1 MEKIENIIFYY
12 KKGYSSKKIKNK
24 YGDFGKFVLETYKKQ
39 PISIN
44 QVFCSLNSIKGTYD
58 IDLLKKEIINSFVDG
73 MSISN
78 IQKKYGEYGLLC
90 IKHFKNFYKE
100 VIPKY

>member
-1 MEKIENIIFYY
+1 MKKIEKIIFNY
-12 KKGYSSKKIKNK
+12 KKGYSSKKIINK
-24 YGDFGKFVLETYKKQ
+24 YGDFGNFVLETYKEQ
-39 PISIN
+39 SISIN
-44 QVFCSLNSIKGTYD
+44 QVFCSLNQIKGIYD
-58 IDLLKKEIINSFVDG
+58 IDLLKKEIIDSFING

-100 VIPKY
+100 AIPKY